1 MHMHHINI
9 AEQLLLQLANL
20 DSLPTYTMTT
30 IKRIVAIM
38 GGACK
43 RDPWYIN
50 EIELVDGVEM
60 FKLRADSSGFQR
72 FVLGNCDKKKALQH
86 TDYLDDLRKKRNRAR
101 YDSPSEQQIFDER
114 PAFNRYQKRKLRDG
128 DKDSK
133 EHIIVLHLP
142 EVKHELEYSPAI
154 SLKVKN
160 EKQAQL
166 GVSVELS
173 MEVVDYLRIAILADL
188 AVPTGRAG
196 AQHVVHTKVKPDVP
210 SSTDCRW
217 VVRRKMKGYLLTR
230 PIELKKADGS
240 RCKFLRCLDATN
252 VEMINKLHDKGK
264 RWVGGEEVSEDEAAR
279 DRYGPEASALALED
293 DNHHED
299 ESFYDLSEQ

>member
-1 MHMHHINI
+1 
-9 AEQLLLQLANL
+9 
-20 DSLPTYTMTT
+20 
-30 IKRIVAIM
+30 
-38 GGACK
+38 
-43 RDPWYIN
+43 
-50 EIELVDGVEM
+50 VDGVEM

-72 FVLGNCDKKKALQH
+72 FVLGNSDKRKALQH
-86 TDYLDDLRKKRNRAR
+86 TNYLDDLRKKRNLAR

-114 PAFNRYQKRKLRDG
+114 PAFNRYQKRKLRHD

-133 EHIIVLHLP
+133 ENIIVLHLP
-142 EVKHELEYSPAI
+142 EVKHELEYSSAI

-188 AVPTGRAG
+188 AAGSAG
-196 AQHVVHTKVKPDVP
+196 AQHAVHTKVKPDVP

-217 VVRRKMKGYLLTR
+217 VVRRKIKGYLLTR

-240 RCKFLRCLDATN
+240 RCKFLRCSDATN

-264 RWVGGEEVSEDEAAR
+264 RWVGGEEVSDDEAAH
-279 DRYGPEASALALED
+279 DRYGPEGSALALED
-293 DNHHED
+293 DSHHED
-299 ESFYDLSEQ
+299 ESFYELSEQ